1 MIDMVCW
8 WLKQARSKSSY
19 WRAIMSRKRN
29 AGGKRQKTP
38 RRDDTFNGISCSIG
52 GLECQLWFDE
62 DGELHGRG
70 PKEARAELETLLYR
84 YTPLLKMKE
93 VLEAVSE
100 LEPAGEA
107 YLPPKKFAVLALMLE
122 AEARGDR
129 PEDMVLVKEQI
140 EQRVKK
146 LQELPNFD

>member
-1 MIDMVCW
+1 
-8 WLKQARSKSSY
+8 
-19 WRAIMSRKRN
+19 
-29 AGGKRQKTP
+29 
-38 RRDDTFNGISCSIG
+38 
-52 GLECQLWFDE
+52 LECQLWFDE

-70 PKEARAELETLLYR
+70 PKEARAELERLLYR
-84 YTPLLKMKE
+84 YTPLMKKKE
-93 VLEAVSE
+93 VLEAVSK
-100 LEPAGEA
+100 LKPVGKK

-129 PEDMVLVKEQI
+129 PEKVVLAKEQI